1 MGTAIPKQ
9 YLSLAG
15 KPVIHHTLDRLC
27 RCPVFTGIVVGIGE
41 DDQWWAESGY
51 ANVKLV
57 GSYAGGAQRAHTVL
71 NGLRYLCDFA
81 GANPD
86 DWVAVHDAVRPLVRC
101 SDIEELLQ
109 QARRNGYGVILG
121 VAVVDTLK
129 TLGKD
134 ALITGTS
141 ERKRLFRA
149 MTPQVFK
156 LGELATALSKSIE
169 DGRNVTDE
177 SMAMEKPDRFP
188 AAVVGSAMNIKL
200 TVPQDLE
207 LIRMGLEHAS

>member
-1 MGTAIPKQ
+1 
-9 YLSLAG
+9 
-15 KPVIHHTLDRLC
+15 
-27 RCPVFTGIVVGIGE
+27 
-41 DDQWWAESGY
+41 
-51 ANVKLV
+51 
-57 GSYAGGAQRAHTVL
+57 
-71 NGLRYLCDFA
+71 
-81 GANPD
+81 
-86 DWVAVHDAVRPLVRC
+86 
-101 SDIEELLQ
+101 
-109 QARRNGYGVILG
+109 
-121 VAVVDTLK
+121 
-129 TLGKD
+129 
-134 ALITGTS
+134 
-141 ERKRLFRA
+141 